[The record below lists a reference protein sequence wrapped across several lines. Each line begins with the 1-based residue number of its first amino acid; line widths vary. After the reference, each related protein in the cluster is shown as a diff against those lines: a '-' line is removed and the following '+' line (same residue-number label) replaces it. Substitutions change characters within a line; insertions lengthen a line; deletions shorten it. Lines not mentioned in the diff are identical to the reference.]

1 MLYATPTEVD
11 TYPRPLRLLTVPHDD
26 VTAVGDTVA
35 WDSLTLSVKK
45 AVDVR
50 VAGEKLARILLVA

>member
-1 MLYATPTEVD
+1 
-11 TYPRPLRLLTVPHDD
+11 LLTVPHDD